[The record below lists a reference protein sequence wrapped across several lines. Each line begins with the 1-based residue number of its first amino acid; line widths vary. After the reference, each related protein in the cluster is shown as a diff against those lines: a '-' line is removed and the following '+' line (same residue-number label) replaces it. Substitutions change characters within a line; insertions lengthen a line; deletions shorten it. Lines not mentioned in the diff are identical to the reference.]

1 MEPARARTPGDK
13 ALVGSSPAA
22 YLYFSMVPKYTQD
35 SSYYYYYAFSLS
47 IRQLVADRPTYKL
60 ALLPLHTGDTGRHN
74 RHRGDFQL
82 ELHRW
87 RRGVQAC

>member
-35 SSYYYYYAFSLS
+35 SSYYYYAFSVS
-47 IRQLVADRPTYKL
+47 IMQLVADPRTKL